1 MRFPYAGMI
10 DPFASWSRMTAASFQ
25 LAQTGVRMAET
36 LSASADVIAS
46 RGAAMGVAMR
56 SPLDADHAELG
67 RMVPEKLEAF
77 SRSGSAMADAFWAM
91 GEAWM
96 DEAQNLTALSM
107 RGRVPTMRELATLSG
122 RAAAWSLCTMEAG
135 ASLGSKALAP
145 IHRKATANARRLK
158 RLPAKR

>member
-1 MRFPYAGMI
+1 M
-10 DPFASWSRMTAASFQ
+10 AASFQ
-25 LAQTGVRMAET
+25 LAQTGVRMVET

-46 RGAAMGVAMR
+46 RGATIGAALR

-77 SRSGSAMADAFWAM
+77 SRSGSAIADAWWAM
-91 GEAWM
+91 GSAWM
-96 DEAQNLTALSM
+96 EEAQNLTALSM
-107 RGRVPTMRELATLSG
+107 RGRMPTMSELATLSG
-122 RAAAWSLCTMEAG
+122 RTTAWSLGTIEAG
-135 ASLGSKALAP
+135 ASLGNKALAP